1 MQDQFESIAYEYG
14 KLKDQALDMIKNICY
29 NHITNKYKS
38 PMSDEFMLVLVNS
51 RGYTFPTD
59 LGVGLNLKGL
69 SIAECL
75 TYYNPKLIEMILTGG
90 ADRFTIIEELN
101 LLIESYKRYYKKF
114 SKDTIIVTTTP
125 SMNAQVP
132 VTAREVLKKLKKSKK
147 L

>member
-1 MQDQFESIAYEYG
+1 MQDQFESIVYEYS
-14 KLKDQALDMIKNICY
+14 KLKDQALDMIKTICY

-38 PMSDEFMLVLVNS
+38 PMGDEFMLVLVNS

-75 TYYNPKLIEMILTGG
+75 TYYNPKLIEMILTGD

-132 VTAREVLKKLKKSKK
+132 VTAREVLKKLKKSK
-147 L
+147 

>member
-1 MQDQFESIAYEYG
+1 MG
-14 KLKDQALDMIKNICY
+14 
-29 NHITNKYKS
+29 
-38 PMSDEFMLVLVNS
+38 DEFMLVLVNS

-75 TYYNPKLIEMILTGG
+75 TYYNPKLIEMILTGD

-114 SKDTIIVTTTP
+114 NKDNIIVTTTP
-125 SMNAQVP
+125 SRDAQAP
-132 VTAREVLKKLKKSKK
+132 ATARDVLKKLKKSK
-147 L
+147 